1 MDDRDIGGIL
11 DLAYGAAI
19 EPDLWP
25 RFLAAFADMTGAA
38 SSALVWQNQRTRQGE
53 GLGSRLDSGLLPIYF
68 SAFAGRHP
76 SQRWQYSPR
85 DRVRH
90 FVPHIVADDDAMPK
104 AELMRTDFY
113 NDFMRPFD
121 LHSVVR
127 LGLAARGED
136 AAFLMV
142 ARPQAR
148 DRFGQPELA
157 LARRL
162 HPHVIRAFELGQK
175 LGERR
180 PREGGAE
187 AVLAASPQ
195 ALFILDAGGKLLHAN
210 PAAETLIA
218 AQAGLSVIHG
228 RLCAPTGEA
237 TQRLHALI
245 TRAASADV
253 AERRGGAMALSSPL
267 RRLPLPVTVAPIRA
281 DAPIAI
287 RQEQS
292 VLVCVSDLEVRGQ
305 VSEERLRDIFGLTRA
320 EARIAAA
327 LFEGATP
334 RETAEQIG
342 VSFYTVRGHLVRIFE
357 KTGASRQAELVRLLA
372 AAGSLAGPDVP
383 R

>member
-1 MDDRDIGGIL
+1 MDDQDIGGIL
-11 DLAYGAAI
+11 DLAYGAAV
-19 EPDLWP
+19 EPALWS
-25 RFLAAFADMTGAA
+25 RFLEAFADLTGAV

-53 GLGSRLDSGLLPIYF
+53 GLGSRQLNPGVLPVYF
-68 SAFAGRHP
+68 NAFASRHP

-90 FVPHIVADDDAMPK
+90 FVPHIVADDDAMAK

-127 LGLAARGED
+127 LGLTAQGED

-142 ARPQAR
+142 SRPDTR
-148 DRFGQPELA
+148 DRFGAAELS
-157 LARRL
+157 LAQRL
-162 HPHVIRAFELGQK
+162 HPHVIRAFELSQK
-175 LGERR
+175 LGALQ
-180 PREGGAE
+180 PRQGGAE

-195 ALFILDAGGKLLHAN
+195 ALFILDGGGKVLHAN
-210 PAAETLIA
+210 PAAETLI
-218 AQAGLSVIHG
+218 QAHVGLGIIHG

-237 TQRLHALI
+237 TQGLHALVA
-245 TRAASADV
+245 RAATSDP
-253 AERRGGAMALSSPL
+253 AERRGGSMALASPL

-281 DAPIAI
+281 EAPIAI
-287 RQEQS
+287 RQEPS

-305 VSEERLRDIFGLTRA
+305 VSEERLRDIFDLTRA

-334 RETAEQIG
+334 KETAERIG

-357 KTGASRQAELVRLLA
+357 KTGTSRQSELVRLLA
-372 AAGSLAGPDVP
+372 AAGSLA
-383 R
+383 